1 MSYKSTEANHYRG
14 KMGQDHS
21 LKLTDEEK
29 KELSVG
35 LLRSWWLEAT
45 QALVDVV
52 GNEEALGLLKPYFQH
67 SGMAGRR
74 VYYSITNLDLNGRD
88 SANASGYALTTFL
101 GGRFTPAYLADDG
114 SGIGELYDCAT
125 SGICKEACTSFC
137 QFGAL
142 SYMKE
147 MSPDWEIRL
156 TRSLSWG
163 DSFCQWRT
171 WRSETSAKVQAIE
184 EMRIPL
190 DKVFRDPLDDATRK
204 YLGLAYA
211 GEAWV
216 MATRAILDSPGLKEG
231 MDDLHHRMRLYGLS
245 MGLRA
250 RGWMP
255 KDSRAIAIYDVVQ
268 LISELHQRKSEIV
281 LEDEGAAGTVKE
293 CPFAGSAPPETCLQY
308 ESFFNG
314 ICEAIDPS
322 YEFAYDRMMTKG
334 DKTCHW
340 TIRKKGAAKEKPQ
353 GEAAKEPGET
363 AFELLKKRLVKGE
376 ITPEQYRQLRDIM
389 LEK

>member
-1 MSYKSTEANHYRG
+1 
-14 KMGQDHS
+14 MGQDQP
-21 LKLTDEEK
+21 LELTDEEK

-52 GNEEALGLLKPYFQH
+52 GSEDALGLLKPYFLH
-67 SGMAGRR
+67 SGMAGCR
-74 VYYSITNLDLNGRD
+74 VYHSITNLNLNGRE
-88 SANASGYALTTFL
+88 SANASGYAFTAFV

-114 SGIGELYDCAT
+114 SGIAELYDCAT

-142 SYMKE
+142 GWIQE
-147 MSPDWEIRL
+147 MNPDWEIRL
-156 TRSLSWG
+156 IRSLSWG
-163 DSFCQWRT
+163 DSCCQWRT
-171 WRSETSAKVQAIE
+171 WRSETSAKVVAIE

-190 DKVFRDPLDDATRK
+190 DKVFRDPMDDATRK
-204 YLGLAYA
+204 YFGLGYA

-216 MATRAILDSPGLKEG
+216 MATRAILDSPRLEEG
-231 MDDLHHRMRLYGLS
+231 MDGLHHRMRLYGLS

-281 LEDEGAAGTVKE
+281 LEDEGAAGTVGE

-340 TIRKKGAAKEKPQ
+340 TIRKKGELAKEKTIK
-353 GEAAKEPGET
+353 EATPDDPIK
-363 AFELLKKRLVKGE
+363 LLTTMYIKGE
-376 ITPEQYRQLRDIM
+376 ITEEDFRKKLAV
-389 LEK
+389 LKELKL

>member
-1 MSYKSTEANHYRG
+1 
-14 KMGQDHS
+14 MGQNQPLQLS
-21 LKLTDEEK
+21 EEEK

-52 GNEEALGLLKPYFQH
+52 GSEDALGLLKPYFQH
-67 SGMAGRR
+67 SGMAGCR
-74 VYYSITNLDLNGRD
+74 VYYGITNLDLNGRE
-88 SANASGYALTTFL
+88 SSNASGYNLTTFL
-101 GGRFTPAYLADDG
+101 GGRFAPVYLADDE

-142 SYMKE
+142 GWIQE
-147 MSPDWEIRL
+147 MNPDWEIRMI
-156 TRSLSWG
+156 RSLSWG
-163 DSFCQWRT
+163 DGCCQWKS
-171 WRSETSAKVQAIE
+171 WRSETSAKVVAIE
-184 EMRIPL
+184 EMRMPL

-216 MATRAILDSPGLKEG
+216 MATRAILDSPGPEEG

-255 KDSRAIAIYDVVQ
+255 KESRAIAIYDVVQ

-281 LEDEGAAGTVKE
+281 LEDEGAAGTVGE

-322 YEFAYDRMMTKG
+322 YEFSYDRMMTKG

-340 TIRKKGAAKEKPQ
+340 TIRRKGEAAKEKPR

-363 AFELLKKRLVKGE
+363 ALELLKKRLVKGE